1 MPSLIIEGV
10 ISCLLIM
17 PPSVDSFRDFI
28 DCREQYNKVEVV
40 QEWIPLLQTYFKE
53 EDVLQASLMVFC
65 ESTGRPR
72 SYNNNTNG
80 TQDIGLFA
88 MNDATWSWLQDKLKF
103 TGDRRNPVLNTRIA
117 SWLFYND
124 GRGKHWYSS
133 EHCWDYD
140 F

>member
-10 ISCLLIM
+10 ISCLLVM
-17 PPSVDSFRDFI
+17 PPSVDNLEQFI

-40 QEWIPLLQTYFKE
+40 QEWIPLIQTYFKQ
-53 EDVLQASLMVFC
+53 EDVVQASLMVCC

-88 MNDATWSWLQDKLKF
+88 FNDTTWSWLKDKLKF
-103 TGDRRNPVLNTRIA
+103 TGDRRDPVLNTRIA

>member
-10 ISCLLIM
+10 ISCLLVM
-17 PPSVDSFRDFI
+17 PPSVDNLEQFI

-40 QEWIPLLQTYFKE
+40 QEWIPLIETYFKQ

-65 ESTGRPR
+65 ESTGRPK
-72 SYNNNTNG
+72 SYNTNTNG
-80 TQDIGLFA
+80 TLDIGLFA
-88 MNDATWSWLQDKLKF
+88 FNDTTWSWLQDKLKF
-103 TGDRRNPVLNTRIA
+103 TGDRRDPVLNTRIA

-133 EHCWDYD
+133 SHCWNYD